1 MVRHRHNGTGSK
13 AQAGATAIEFAFVFP
28 VLFLL
33 FYGIL
38 TYGVV
43 FLMRLGLQH
52 SAEEGARAALHHPLG
67 TCAASLGHPCDAD
80 EQAQFQLSS
89 RLGAGYAV
97 SAQRAQWMDYRA
109 APTIVL
115 RVCPVGQDCAV
126 SSSVVSCGS
135 ADCVIGAGAAP
146 VCGSDF
152 ATSCQV
158 VVTVT
163 YDYENAPFLPTVPG
177 LGLLTPKA
185 LMGQARLLL
194 DGRALR
200 S

>member
-1 MVRHRHNGTGSK
+1 MVRQRQNGRGPRT
-13 AQAGATAIEFAFVFP
+13 QAGATVVEFAFVFP

-52 SAEEGARAALHHPLG
+52 AAEEGARAALRHPLG
-67 TCAASLGHPCDAD
+67 TCAQALGRSCDTD
-80 EQAQFQLSS
+80 EQRQFQLSS
-89 RLGAGYAV
+89 RLGQAYAV
-97 SAQRAQWMDYRA
+97 SAFSAQWMDYRS

-115 RVCPVGQDCAV
+115 RVCQVGSDCTA
-126 SSSVVSCGS
+126 SEASAACTS
-135 ADCVIGAGAAP
+135 ADCTVGAGVGP
-146 VCGSDF
+146 VCGTDF
-152 ATSCQV
+152 DSSCQV
-158 VVTVT
+158 VVTLT

-177 LGLLTPKA
+177 FGLITPKA

-194 DGRALR
+194 DGRALT

>member
-1 MVRHRHNGTGSK
+1 MV
-13 AQAGATAIEFAFVFP
+13 EFAFVFP

-52 SAEEGARAALHHPLG
+52 AAEEGARAALRHPLG
-67 TCAASLGHPCDAD
+67 TCAQSLGRRCDAD
-80 EQAQFQLSS
+80 EQLQFQLSS
-89 RLGAGYAV
+89 RLGQAYTV
-97 SAQRAQWMDYRA
+97 SATSARWMDYLT
-109 APTIVL
+109 APSIVL
-115 RVCPVGQDCAV
+115 RVCQVGGDCAA
-126 SSSVVSCGS
+126 SESVAACNS
-135 ADCVIGAGAAP
+135 ADCEISEGAGP

-152 ATSCQV
+152 DSSCQV
-158 VVTVT
+158 VVTLT
-163 YDYENAPFLPTVPG
+163 YDYENAPFLPTIPG
-177 LGLLTPKA
+177 FGLITPKA

-194 DGRALR
+194 DGRALT